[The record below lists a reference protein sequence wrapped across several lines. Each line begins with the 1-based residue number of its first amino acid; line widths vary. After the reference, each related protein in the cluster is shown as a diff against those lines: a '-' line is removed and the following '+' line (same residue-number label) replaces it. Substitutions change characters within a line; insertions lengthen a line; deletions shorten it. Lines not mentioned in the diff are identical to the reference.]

1 MDLENKK
8 LASPYYPQDYSYNTD
23 GCEWLI
29 TAPEKHIIS
38 FEEVK
43 SLNVSKK
50 QKCYV
55 DLHSVQYDIF
65 YSKSYVIL
73 FDGACDQTKE
83 LKYGTMSDD
92 GKWITFGSGSYIF
105 VTLVIAD
112 VYDVYDYSTTLL
124 AKINYGKEILNRHY
138 YYSFYNCE
146 HVYIKGG

>member
-1 MDLENKK
+1 M
-8 LASPYYPQDYSYNTD
+8 
-23 GCEWLI
+23 
-29 TAPEKHIIS
+29 
-38 FEEVK
+38 
-43 SLNVSKK
+43 
-50 QKCYV
+50 
-55 DLHSVQYDIF
+55 QYDIF

-92 GKWITFGSGSYIF
+92 GNWIIFGSGSYIF

-146 HVYIKGG
+146 RVYIKGGWKSQNNLALTHKLNSIDFSWLWQFD

>member
-50 QKCYV
+50 
-55 DLHSVQYDIF
+55 
-65 YSKSYVIL
+65 
-73 FDGACDQTKE
+73 
-83 LKYGTMSDD
+83 
-92 GKWITFGSGSYIF
+92 
-105 VTLVIAD
+105 
-112 VYDVYDYSTTLL
+112 
-124 AKINYGKEILNRHY
+124 
-138 YYSFYNCE
+138 
-146 HVYIKGG
+146 